1 MVRGYHFFLLLIDLR
16 VYDTRIIAVPSSDER
31 WKNNINHFFWQK
43 KIENDVETINN
54 RVFQVRSHLLKQKQE
69 TKGINQHH
77 DRTKREE
84 KMQKVH
90 AERDEH
96 AKFDVE
102 EAPREWWFR

>member
-1 MVRGYHFFLLLIDLR
+1 
-16 VYDTRIIAVPSSDER
+16 
-31 WKNNINHFFWQK
+31 
-43 KIENDVETINN
+43 
-54 RVFQVRSHLLKQKQE
+54 LKQKQE

-102 EAPREWWFR
+102 EAPREW